1 MRSPFMLLMCFLLAA
16 CSDSNLDDLKQ
27 YVENS
32 GKELRGKAE
41 PLPEVK
47 PYEPFTYRAFDQPD
61 PFKPRKMEAA
71 KNTGGLQPDT
81 HRRKEALEAFPLE
94 NLRMVGFL
102 QKENMNYALVS
113 TPARELFQV
122 KVGNYMGQNY
132 GMVTDVIIRDVSD
145 AEIKLTELVQDDAGN
160 WTENKAG
167 LKLVGDEAEAKPS
180 SPASPPAA
188 STPSAQK

>member
-1 MRSPFMLLMCFLLAA
+1 MRRFLPLLTCFMLTA
-16 CSDSNLDDLKQ
+16 CGDGNLDDLKQ

-32 GKELRGKAE
+32 GKDLRGKAE

-47 PYEPFTYRAFDQPD
+47 PYEPFTYRAFDLSD
-61 PFKPRKMEAA
+61 PFKPRKMETS
-71 KNTGGLQPDT
+71 KSGGGLQPDT

-102 QKENMNYALVS
+102 QKDNLNYALVS

-122 KVGNYMGQNY
+122 KIGNYMGQNY
-132 GMVTDVIIRDVSD
+132 GMVTDIIIRDVSD
-145 AEIKLTELVQDDAGN
+145 AEIKLTELIQDDAGN

-167 LKLVGDEAEAKPS
+167 LKMVGDEAEAKPS
-180 SPASPPAA
+180 SSAPAPAAPPPA
-188 STPSAQK
+188 